1 MSLRLIVVVVAVGLL
16 AQAVGGTT
24 ASIAVGLSAGSAM
37 TFGTFLPT
45 RAAVAVTLV
54 LGAAAAL
61 GAAVSGQPWLSGAAV
76 ALMVL
81 VTAPATAYSA
91 GILMLA
97 PLLTM
102 LFAVTDRG
110 FPWWL
115 AGLWGIVGGLVGLA
129 IAALMGFGKAPPRP
143 LPWALAW
150 RHAVVLAIAVGIS
163 IVAAEVLATEH
174 AYWVAVTLLV
184 ALRPVPGERM
194 SYAIQRIWG
203 TLAGSLIALVTIW
216 LAPSGW
222 LMIAAFV
229 YLVTLAAYAM
239 SGNYFMQTMFLT
251 PMLMIFLTSGAD
263 KEATV
268 ELTLGRVYYT
278 IIGVLLAAALTYLMA
293 VLDRRADRSSGRPP
307 VRGLP

>member
-1 MSLRLIVVVVAVGLL
+1 MSLRLIAVVLAVGLL
-16 AQAVGGTT
+16 AQAIGGTA
-24 ASIAVGLSAGSAM
+24 ASVAVGLSAGSAM
-37 TFGTFLPT
+37 TFGTFMST

-61 GAAVSGQPWLSGAAV
+61 GAAVYGQPWLSGAAV
-76 ALMVL
+76 AVMVL

-110 FPWWL
+110 FPWWQ
-115 AGLWGIVGGLVGLA
+115 AGLWGIAGGLVGLA
-129 IAALMGFGKAPPRP
+129 IAALMRFGKAPPSP
-143 LPWALAW
+143 LPWVLAW
-150 RHAVVLAIAVGIS
+150 RHAVVLAVGVGIS
-163 IVAAEVLATEH
+163 IVAAELLATEH

-203 TLAGSLIALVTIW
+203 TLAGSLIALVTVW
-216 LAPSGW
+216 LVPSAW
-222 LMIAAFV
+222 LMLAAFG
-229 YLVTLAAYAM
+229 YLVALAAYAM
-239 SGNYFMQTMFLT
+239 SGNYFMQTLFLT

-263 KEATV
+263 KEATID
-268 ELTLGRVYYT
+268 LTLGRVYYT

-293 VLDRRADRSSGRPP
+293 MWDRRADPTPP
-307 VRGLP
+307 M

>member
-1 MSLRLIVVVVAVGLL
+1 M
-16 AQAVGGTT
+16 
-24 ASIAVGLSAGSAM
+24 M
-37 TFGTFLPT
+37 FGTFLPT

-61 GAAVSGQPWLSGAAV
+61 GAAVYGQPWLSGAAV

-115 AGLWGIVGGLVGLA
+115 AGLWGIVGGLVGLG
-129 IAALMGFGKAPPRP
+129 IAALMGFGKAPPSP
-143 LPWALAW
+143 LPWELAW

-163 IVAAEVLATEH
+163 LVAAELLATEH
-174 AYWVAVTLLV
+174 AYWVAVTMLV

-203 TLAGSLIALVTIW
+203 TLAGSLLALLTVW
-216 LAPSGW
+216 LVPSGW
-222 LMIAAFV
+222 LMIAAFG
-229 YLVTLAAYAM
+229 YLVALAAYAM
-239 SGNYFMQTMFLT
+239 SGNYFMQTLFLT

-263 KEATV
+263 KEATI

-293 VLDRRADRSSGRPP
+293 MWDRRADGNPGRREVQGRP
-307 VRGLP
+307 